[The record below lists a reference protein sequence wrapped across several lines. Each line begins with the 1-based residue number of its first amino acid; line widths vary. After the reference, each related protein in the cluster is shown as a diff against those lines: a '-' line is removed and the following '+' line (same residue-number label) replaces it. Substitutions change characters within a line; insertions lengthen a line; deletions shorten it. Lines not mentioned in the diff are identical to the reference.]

1 MSPKYLQWF
10 LWFFLFLDLQQVEI
24 NKSQLCLA
32 MANHDIP
39 PDAVRDK
46 KLCRLPPLDTSTLV
60 GVFVE
65 YIISPSQFYIR
76 IYSRDS
82 SELLEDMMIEMR
94 QESIVFNVFIYFIL
108 NQFSNILVSGLLKIK
123 AQESFCLLI
132 FIVQRLKLQELKN
145 TIKIIVNCLS
155 EYR

>member
-1 MSPKYLQWF
+1 MTHEICLEKCHSLKCHSRFYSG
-10 LWFFLFLDLQQVEI
+10 LFSNLQQVEV
-24 NKSQLCLA
+24 NKSQRNLA

-46 KLCRLPPLDTSTLV
+46 KLCRLPLLDTSTLV

-94 QESIVFNVFIYFIL
+94 
-108 NQFSNILVSGLLKIK
+108 
-123 AQESFCLLI
+123 
-132 FIVQRLKLQELKN
+132 
-145 TIKIIVNCLS
+145 
-155 EYR
+155 

>member
-1 MSPKYLQWF
+1 MA
-10 LWFFLFLDLQQVEI
+10 I
-24 NKSQLCLA
+24 
-32 MANHDIP
+32 ANHDIP
-39 PDAVRDK
+39 PDAVQEK

-94 QESIVFNVFIYFIL
+94 
-108 NQFSNILVSGLLKIK
+108 
-123 AQESFCLLI
+123 
-132 FIVQRLKLQELKN
+132 
-145 TIKIIVNCLS
+145 
-155 EYR
+155 

>member
-1 MSPKYLQWF
+1 M
-10 LWFFLFLDLQQVEI
+10 
-24 NKSQLCLA
+24 A

-39 PDAVRDK
+39 PDAARDK

-94 QESIVFNVFIYFIL
+94 
-108 NQFSNILVSGLLKIK
+108 
-123 AQESFCLLI
+123 
-132 FIVQRLKLQELKN
+132 
-145 TIKIIVNCLS
+145 
-155 EYR
+155 